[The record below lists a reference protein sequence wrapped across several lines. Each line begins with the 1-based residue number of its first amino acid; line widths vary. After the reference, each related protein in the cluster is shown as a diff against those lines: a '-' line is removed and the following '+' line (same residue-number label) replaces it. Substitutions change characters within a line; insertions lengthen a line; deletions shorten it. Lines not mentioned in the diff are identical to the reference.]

1 MSPKGEDSLQKMFPA
16 RVSQSTSSQ
25 RAAGRSFLQVTL
37 WGLASLVLTLF
48 VASAL
53 VAGAMLFIF
62 GRAAPQIVLP
72 NVKGMPEQ
80 EAEAQLRSL
89 GLKMKVIRY
98 EYSATVE
105 EGGIISQSPYA
116 GMTVRAGRIVRVVVS
131 QGRRVTYVPK
141 LVGLTLA
148 EATGRLTERDLQ
160 VGEQERRASRE
171 PADFVL
177 EQSPPPG
184 TAVPRKSKVNLVLS
198 GGEDFGTY
206 KIGEHTFVF
215 RTLEIT
221 VPQGPPLQL
230 VQVEVSTPE
239 EEKSFC
245 ERLARPGE
253 IVRVD
258 VYGRRGARVR
268 VKIEEKRV
276 FSGRL

>member
-1 MSPKGEDSLQKMFPA
+1 MSLKGEDSLPKMFPA
-16 RVSQSTSSQ
+16 RVSQSPNSQ
-25 RAAGRSFLQVTL
+25 RVAGRSFLQATL
-37 WGLASLVLTLF
+37 WGLASLVLTLLI
-48 VASAL
+48 ASAL

-72 NVKGMPEQ
+72 NVQGMPEE
-80 EAEAQLRSL
+80 EAEKQLRAL
-89 GLKMKVIRY
+89 GLKMKVIRS

-105 EGGIISQSPYA
+105 EGCIISQAPYP

-131 QGRRVTYVPK
+131 QGRRVAYVPK

-148 EATGRLTERDLQ
+148 EATERLAERDLQ
-160 VGEQERRASRE
+160 VGEQERRASPE

-177 EQSPPPG
+177 AQSPPAG

-206 KIGEHTFVF
+206 EIGEHTFVF
-215 RTLEIT
+215 RTLEII

-230 VQVEVSTPE
+230 VQVEVSSPE

-258 VYGRRGARVR
+258 IYGRKGARVR
-268 VKIEEKRV
+268 VKIEDERV
-276 FSGRL
+276 YSARL